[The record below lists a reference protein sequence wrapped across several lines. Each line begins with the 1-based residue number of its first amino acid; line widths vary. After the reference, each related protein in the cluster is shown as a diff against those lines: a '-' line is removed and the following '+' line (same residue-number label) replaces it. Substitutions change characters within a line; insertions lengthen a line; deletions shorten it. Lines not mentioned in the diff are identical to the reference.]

1 MNLNGTWSV
10 LDLTLVVA
18 WLLTSWCH
26 ECQERAVLDSV
37 PWSREP
43 FSFGYVLRDA
53 RGLAY
58 PDISL
63 DQLHQVTE
71 LHQVTGVGAKFELV
85 LGCKLACHQALLP
98 RHCAEKVH
106 VRIFVESRT
115 SLDSFFV

>member
-85 LGCKLACHQALLP
+85 LVCKLACHQALLP
-98 RHCAEKVH
+98 WQCAE
-106 VRIFVESRT
+106 
-115 SLDSFFV
+115 